1 MKSSYVN
8 GTERRKDDTEISDR
22 LKSGNAGDGGYP
34 KRIGIRN
41 EQGVIYRCIEA
52 RGTSQ
57 LVDILQALY
66 GLNFRDELEHASS
79 THNGYH
85 SIFSKWPLPQGAD
98 ARVNVDYLIP

>member
-8 GTERRKDDTEISDR
+8 GTDRRKDDKEISDH
-22 LKSGNAGDGGYP
+22 LTGGSTGDGGYP

-52 RGTSQ
+52 RGTAQ
-57 LVDILQALY
+57 LVEVLQALY

-79 THNGYH
+79 TSNGYH
-85 SIFSKWPLPQGAD
+85 SSFSKRPS
-98 ARVNVDYLIP
+98 ARREQAQIHVDYLIS